1 LNATPHSVVAGL
13 SCPSATGQEISLYVH
28 IPFCAAR
35 CAYCDFYSNSAVSR
49 EVRETVIHRTLH
61 DIQAALTLFP
71 GVCVPTVYVG
81 GGTPSSLPPDLFL
94 ALIEG
99 VSRLV
104 GGGENPRLTE
114 WSVEMNPDSATEEKI
129 DMCADAGVTR
139 LSVGVQSFS
148 EKSLAAMGRTV
159 SPSDTRLGLERVLR
173 RWKGAL
179 SVDLIAG
186 VPGQR
191 IEEAVSD
198 AEIAAGYG
206 VDHVS
211 LYALTVEPGTPL
223 ARSLG
228 KEAAGA
234 LDSDHAAACW
244 DSAAEVLRRRGLT
257 RYEVSSFARPGREC
271 RHNLRY
277 WRGEHYLG
285 VGPGAVSTLD
295 AEWMEGCGL
304 QAGRN
309 AEGMPAGGAKVQA
322 VRLSM
327 PRSLSAY
334 AARQALFAET
344 KREELDGRTL
354 LFERIMLGLRM
365 QEGVDLSGAPL
376 SGAEK
381 GRLTRFFSRAAG
393 EGFVTMTDLRVRL
406 TPRGFDVLDTLLVRV
421 LEGPLA
427 LPYLD

>member
-1 LNATPHSVVAGL
+1 VVAGQGY
-13 SCPSATGQEISLYVH
+13 PTATEQEISLYVH

-35 CAYCDFYSNSAVSR
+35 CAYCDFYSNSAVSS
-49 EVRETVIHRTLH
+49 EVRETVIHRTLD

-81 GGTPSSLPPDLFL
+81 GGTPSALAPDLFRTF
-94 ALIEG
+94 IEG

-104 GGGENPRLTE
+104 AGGENTRLTE
-114 WSVEMNPDSATEEKI
+114 WSVEMNPESATEEKI
-129 DMCADAGVTR
+129 DICADAGVTR

-148 EKSLAAMGRTV
+148 GKSLAAMGRSV
-159 SPSDTRLGLERVLR
+159 SASDTRAGVERVLR

-206 VDHVS
+206 VSHVS
-211 LYALTVEPGTPL
+211 LYALTVEPGTQL
-223 ARSLG
+223 ARALG
-228 KEAAGA
+228 TGSAPA
-234 LDSDHAAACW
+234 LDSDQAAACW
-244 DSAAEVLRRRGLT
+244 DSAAEVLVQRGLT
-257 RYEVSSFARPGREC
+257 RYEVSNFARPGREC

-277 WRGEHYLG
+277 WRGKHYLG

-295 AEWMEGCGL
+295 ALWMERAGV
-304 QAGRN
+304 QAGRST
-309 AEGMPAGGAKVQA
+309 GGAPTKGAHVQA

-327 PRSLSAY
+327 PRNLSVY
-334 AARQALFAET
+334 AARPSFFAGT

-354 LFERIMLGLRM
+354 LFERIMLGLRTRDGLDM
-365 QEGVDLSGAPL
+365 SEAPL

-381 GRLTRFFSRAAG
+381 GRLLSFFSHAAG
-393 EGFVTMTDLRVRL
+393 EGLVTMRGRRVCL
-406 TPRGFDVLDTLLVRV
+406 TPRGFDVMDTLLVRV

-427 LPYLD
+427 LS